1 MDNIWIFAEQA
12 NGEVHSSFFELLSKA
27 RALFPQAALTAVVFG
42 GDNARSVDVLQ
53 ASGAD
58 AVLSAAHEKLADYR
72 PDCYAQTLVRL
83 AGTEKPDVIL
93 AAATEIGSELAPT
106 AAAGLNTGLAAH
118 CADLCLGDK
127 GELIALIPAFGGKL
141 MGEILIPQARPFMA
155 TVKPGVFEKHSLPPA
170 AEVRVTQ
177 ADTGFLDSFQGKIE
191 FLGAQA
197 AEHRAASIEA
207 AEVAVCAGLGI
218 SSRENWD
225 KAGELARLLKGSLC
239 YTRPVVDMG
248 YTDSEDAM
256 VGTSGKMIRPKLYI
270 GFGVSGASHHVCG
283 MKDSGT
289 IISIN
294 TNEKAEIFNVSDY
307 KLIGDSGAVLDELLE
322 LLKTQ

>member
-1 MDNIWIFAEQA
+1 MNNIWIFAEQA

-42 GDNARSVDVLQ
+42 GDNARAVDVLQ

-83 AGTEKPDVIL
+83 AGTMKPDVIL

-207 AEVAVCAGLGI
+207 AEVAVCAGLA
-218 SSRENWD
+218 SP
-225 KAGELARLLKGSLC
+225 AGRTG
-239 YTRPVVDMG
+239 TRPG
-248 YTDSEDAM
+248 NWPA
-256 VGTSGKMIRPKLYI
+256 
-270 GFGVSGASHHVCG
+270 C
-283 MKDSGT
+283 
-289 IISIN
+289 
-294 TNEKAEIFNVSDY
+294 
-307 KLIGDSGAVLDELLE
+307 
-322 LLKTQ
+322 

>member
-12 NGEVHSSFFELLSKA
+12 GGEIHSSFYELLSKA
-27 RALFPQAALTAVVFG
+27 RELFPQAVLTAVAFG
-42 GDNARSVDVLQ
+42 GDNTRAIDVLQ
-53 ASGAD
+53 ASGAG

-72 PDCYAQTLVRL
+72 PDCYAETLVRL
-83 AGTEKPDVIL
+83 AGAEKPDVIL
-93 AAATEIGSELAPT
+93 IAATEIGSELAPT
-106 AAAGLNTGLAAH
+106 VAARLNTGLAAH
-118 CADLCLGDK
+118 CADLCLGDS
-127 GELIALIPAFGGKL
+127 GELISLIPAFGGKL
-141 MGEILIPQARPFMA
+141 MGEILIPEARPFMA
-155 TVKPGVFEKHSLPPA
+155 TVKPGVFERHSLPPA
-170 AEVRVTQ
+170 PEVKVTQ
-177 ADTGFLDSFQGKIE
+177 ADAGFLDSFQGKIE

-197 AEHRAASIEA
+197 AEHKAASIEA

-218 SSRENWD
+218 SSRENWE
-225 KAGELARLLKGSLC
+225 KARELARLLKGSLC

-248 YTDSEDAM
+248 YTDTEDAM

-289 IISIN
+289 IISVN

-307 KLIGDSGAVLDELLE
+307 KFIGDSGAVLDELLAA
-322 LLKTQ
+322 LKN

>member
-72 PDCYAQTLVRL
+72 PACYAQTLVRL